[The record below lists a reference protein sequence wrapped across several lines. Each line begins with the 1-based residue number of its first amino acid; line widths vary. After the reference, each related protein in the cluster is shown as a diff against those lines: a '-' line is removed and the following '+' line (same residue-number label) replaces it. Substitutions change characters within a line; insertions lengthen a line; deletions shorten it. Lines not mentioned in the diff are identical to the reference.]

1 MRRVEPLYTDTA
13 LVLGLAG
20 SLMDINEEQP
30 VRTKARK
37 AQDEAVAGTA
47 RLTSMR
53 SSRVEGVRAD
63 ARQAGAGSSIFDDN
77 EEQTHLRVHKQR
89 PLTAEAACSSIK
101 QHSVHHPF

>member
-1 MRRVEPLYTDTA
+1 
-13 LVLGLAG
+13 
-20 SLMDINEEQP
+20 
-30 VRTKARK
+30 
-37 AQDEAVAGTA
+37 
-47 RLTSMR
+47 MR

-101 QHSVHHPF
+101 QHIVCTTPFDFSSFSVHASLASVGDGLSTALVLEMHLRA

>member
-1 MRRVEPLYTDTA
+1 M
-13 LVLGLAG
+13 
-20 SLMDINEEQP
+20 MDINEEQP

-63 ARQAGAGSSIFDDN
+63 VLVRPARGQLDI
-77 EEQTHLRVHKQR
+77 
-89 PLTAEAACSSIK
+89 
-101 QHSVHHPF
+101 